1 MLLTVFT
8 PTFNRAYTLDKTYRS
23 LLRQSNKSF
32 IWLIVDDGSTDNTK
46 AVVDDWI
53 CENKISIEYHYQ
65 ENAGKM
71 VAHNWASQ
79 LCKTELFLCL
89 DSDDQLADT
98 AVEDVISFWEKHRND
113 RDDLLGIIA
122 PKTIVN
128 KERSV
133 VRNPEIPQGIVY
145 TTGRGL
151 YQSGYRGETAMVF
164 RTEILRKYPFP
175 VQEGEKFISEI
186 SAYDAM
192 DEHYVMLAYNRPLM
206 ICEYQEDG
214 YSNNLLKINV
224 ANPKG
229 VVYVNQQRQRILH
242 RFSPTLMRE
251 YIAYSRIAKYSWKK
265 IVLDSRYPLYCLL
278 MLPWGFLKMKR
289 LLRIV
294 NNNE

>member
-8 PTFNRAYTLDKTYRS
+8 PTFNRAYTLDNTYRS
-23 LLRQSNKSF
+23 LVRQPNKSF

-89 DSDDQLADT
+89 DSDDQLTDT

-128 KERSV
+128 KEGSYFSEMLTI
-133 VRNPEIPQGIVY
+133 RNIY
-145 TTGRGL
+145 L
-151 YQSGYRGETAMVF
+151 
-164 RTEILRKYPFP
+164 
-175 VQEGEKFISEI
+175 
-186 SAYDAM
+186 
-192 DEHYVMLAYNRPLM
+192 
-206 ICEYQEDG
+206 
-214 YSNNLLKINV
+214 
-224 ANPKG
+224 
-229 VVYVNQQRQRILH
+229 
-242 RFSPTLMRE
+242 
-251 YIAYSRIAKYSWKK
+251 
-265 IVLDSRYPLYCLL
+265 
-278 MLPWGFLKMKR
+278 FL
-289 LLRIV
+289 
-294 NNNE
+294 